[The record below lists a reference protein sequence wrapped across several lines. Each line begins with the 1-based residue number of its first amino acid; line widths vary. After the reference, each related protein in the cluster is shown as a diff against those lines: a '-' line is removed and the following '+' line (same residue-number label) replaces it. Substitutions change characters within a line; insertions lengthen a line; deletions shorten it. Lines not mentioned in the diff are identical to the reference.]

1 MHSISRRRF
10 LQTASAASL
19 AAAGAGFPAIV
30 RAQPAATLRLSSSM
44 PPNENAAHYVWYQNL
59 AANLKASVGDQIRI
73 DYFPNNQLGK
83 ESDVVQQVK
92 VGAVDMMVTGSSIW
106 ATVLP
111 ELGMLDL
118 GYVFDSFDHVGRA
131 MDGTVGKSFDTMLQQ
146 RAGCSVV
153 TWGYSFGARN
163 VFTKK
168 PTQSLADIKGVK
180 LRVLPTPAF
189 METFKLMGAVPTP
202 IPIGEL
208 YMAAQTGVVDGF
220 EHDCATVLA
229 SKYDEVVK
237 SCWQTQHVFS
247 PLVVAMGRRALAK
260 IPENLR
266 PAFQKAAQDA
276 TVKQRVAAIQTAARA
291 EQELKKRG
299 MTFYPMSKADRDT
312 ARSEMQ
318 SQLYASFSKQYPST
332 APLFT
337 AIAAARG

>member
-1 MHSISRRRF
+1 MQSTSRRRF

-19 AAAGAGFPAIV
+19 AVAGGALPSLA
-30 RAQPAATLRLSSSM
+30 RAQAPVALRLSSSM
-44 PPNENAAHYVWYQNL
+44 PANQNAAHYVWYQYL
-59 AANLKASVGDQIRI
+59 AENLKASVGEQIRI

-118 GYVFDSFDHVGRA
+118 GYVFDNFDHVGRA
-131 MDGTVGKSFDTMLQQ
+131 MDGSVGQSFDSLLQK
-146 RAGCSVV
+146 RAGCSVI
-153 TWGYSFGARN
+153 TWGYSFGGRN

-168 PTQSLADIKGVK
+168 PAHSLAEIKGVK

-189 METFKLMGAVPTP
+189 MDTFKLMGAVPTP

-247 PLVVAMGRRALAK
+247 PLVVVMGRRSLDK
-260 IPENLR
+260 IPANLR

-276 TVKQRVAAIQTAARA
+276 TAKQRTVAVQTAARA
-291 EQELKKRG
+291 EQELKQRG
-299 MTFYPMSKADRDT
+299 MTFFPMSPADRET
-312 ARSEMQ
+312 ARHEMQ
-318 SQLYASFSKQYPST
+318 TQLYANFAKQYPAT
-332 APLFT
+332 APLFP

>member
-1 MHSISRRRF
+1 MQSNSRRRF

-19 AAAGAGFPAIV
+19 AAAGIGLPAIV
-30 RAQPAATLRLSSSM
+30 RAASPIALRVSSSM
-44 PPNENAAHYVWYQNL
+44 PANDNAAHYVWYQHL
-59 AANLKASVGDQIRI
+59 AANLKASVGDRIRL
-73 DYFPNNQLGK
+73 DFFPNNQLGK

-92 VGAVDMMVTGSSIW
+92 VGAVDMMVSGSSIW

-118 GYVFDSFDHVGRA
+118 GYLFDGFDHVGRA
-131 MDGTVGKSFDTMLQQ
+131 MDRSVGASFDTLLQQ

-153 TWGYSFGARN
+153 GWGYSFGGRN

-168 PTQSLADIKGVK
+168 PVHTLADIKDLK

-229 SKYDEVVK
+229 SKFDEVVK
-237 SCWQTQHVFS
+237 YCWETQHVFS
-247 PLVVAMGRRALAK
+247 PIVAVMGRRSLAK
-260 IPENLR
+260 LPADLL
-266 PAFQKAAQDA
+266 PAFQAAARNA
-276 TVKQRVAAIQTAARA
+276 TLQQRQAAIQTAARA
-291 EQELKKRG
+291 ADALKQRG
-299 MTFYPMSKADRDT
+299 MQFAPMSTADRT
-312 ARSEMQ
+312 TVRGAMQ
-318 SQLYASFSKQYPST
+318 SKLYASFAKQYPAT
-332 APLFT
+332 APLFP
-337 AIAAARG
+337 AIAAARS

>member
-1 MHSISRRRF
+1 MQSISRRRF
-10 LQTASAASL
+10 IQTASAASL
-19 AAAGAGFPAIV
+19 AAVGGTLPTLA
-30 RAQPAATLRLSSSM
+30 RAQPVVTLRLSSSM
-44 PPNENAAHYVWYQNL
+44 PANENAAHYVWYQNL
-59 AANLKASVGDQIRI
+59 AANLKSSVGDQIRI
-73 DYFPNNQLGK
+73 DYFPNSQLGK

-118 GYVFDSFDHVGRA
+118 GYVFDGFDHVGRA
-131 MDGTVGKSFDTMLQQ
+131 MDGTVGKSFDDLLQK

-153 TWGYSFGARN
+153 TWGYSFGGRN

-168 PTQSLADIKGVK
+168 PAHSLADIKGVK

-189 METFKLMGAVPTP
+189 METFRLMGAVPTP

-237 SCWQTQHVFS
+237 SCWQTNHVFS
-247 PLVVAMGRRALAK
+247 PLVVVMGRRALAK

-276 TVKQRVAAIQTAARA
+276 TVKQRAVAIQTAASA

-299 MTFYPMSKADRDT
+299 MTFFPMSQADRDT
-312 ARSEMQ
+312 TRREMQ
-318 SQLYASFSKQYPST
+318 SQLYASFAKQYPAT

>member
-1 MHSISRRRF
+1 MAPAPSVNRRHLLR
-10 LQTASAASL
+10 L
-19 AAAGAGFPAIV
+19 AGAAVAVAAMPPRL
-30 RAQPAATLRLSSSM
+30 RAQSRVTLRFSSSM
-44 PPNENAAHYVWYQNL
+44 VADQNAAHFVWYERLQS
-59 AANLKASVGDQIRI
+59 NLKTAIGDAIHI

-92 VGAVDMMVTGSSIW
+92 VGSVDMMVSGSSIF
-106 ATVLP
+106 ATVCP

-118 GYVFDSFDHVGRA
+118 GYLFDNYAHVAKA
-131 MDGTVGKSFDTMLQQ
+131 MDGPSGATLNDMLQKSS
-146 RAGCSVV
+146 GCTVLTWASHFGPRSV
-153 TWGYSFGARN
+153 Y
-163 VFTKK
+163 TKMPVK
-168 PTQSLADIKGVK
+168 SLADVKGVK

-189 METFKLMGAVPTP
+189 METFRLMGAVPTP

-247 PLVVAMGRRALAK
+247 PLVVVMGRRALAK

-276 TVKQRVAAIQTAARA
+276 TAKQRVAAIQTAASA
-291 EQELKKRG
+291 EQELRKRG
-299 MTFYPMSKADRDT
+299 MTFYPMSKADRET
-312 ARSEMQ
+312 ARNEMQ
-318 SQLYASFSKQYPST
+318 TQLYASFSKQYPAT

-337 AIAAARG
+337 AIASARG